1 MQQQQLPFDT
11 TGELQELAHDVQEVK
26 NEDFPIFLG
35 GYDSAFFQVLISYGI
50 VFMTGT
56 RDAGCHNKKT
66 GIPPPPKFSIDELKS
81 LFNLIILKI

>member
-11 TGELQELAHDVQEVK
+11 TGELQELADGVK
-26 NEDFPIFLG
+26 VENEDFPIFLG

-66 GIPPPPKFSIDELKS
+66 GIPPPQVFH
-81 LFNLIILKI
+81 